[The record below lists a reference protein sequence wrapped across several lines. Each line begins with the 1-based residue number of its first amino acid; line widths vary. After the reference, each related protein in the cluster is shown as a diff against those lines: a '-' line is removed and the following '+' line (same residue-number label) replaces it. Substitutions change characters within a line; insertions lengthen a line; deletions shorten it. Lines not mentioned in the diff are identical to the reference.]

1 MYKQNN
7 AAKVSNLFAGT
18 REKCIGCKKTV
29 YPIEK
34 VINNKLICFFFL
46 LEKMINQGIR

>member
-34 VINNKLICFFFL
+34 VQFICFFFL